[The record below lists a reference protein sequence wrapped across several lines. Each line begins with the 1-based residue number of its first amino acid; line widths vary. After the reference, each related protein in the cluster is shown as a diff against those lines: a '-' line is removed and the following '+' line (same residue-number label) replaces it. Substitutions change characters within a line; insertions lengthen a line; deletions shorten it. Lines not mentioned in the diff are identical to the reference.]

1 MPKSRQ
7 KPDAK
12 SSHEK
17 QEEVTVVDK
26 AVVEASSEP
35 RGQSD
40 GSGEKALLKF
50 AGKIS
55 SRLFSRPDWL
65 PLGLRGSGGCRWRHI
80 KNVWEKKWWDGG
92 FVIK

>member
-17 QEEVTVVDK
+17 LEEVTVVDK

-40 GSGEKALLKF
+40 GSGKKALLKF

-55 SRLFSRPDWL
+55 SRLFSRPD
-65 PLGLRGSGGCRWRHI
+65 
-80 KNVWEKKWWDGG
+80 
-92 FVIK
+92 

>member
-40 GSGEKALLKF
+40 G
-50 AGKIS
+50 
-55 SRLFSRPDWL
+55 
-65 PLGLRGSGGCRWRHI
+65 
-80 KNVWEKKWWDGG
+80 
-92 FVIK
+92 

>member
-1 MPKSRQ
+1 MDNLPSASYAGCYTIIVKHHHKMPKSRQ
-7 KPDAK
+7 KPDTK

-50 AGKIS
+50 TGKMS
-55 SRLFSRPDWL
+55 SRLFSRPD
-65 PLGLRGSGGCRWRHI
+65 
-80 KNVWEKKWWDGG
+80 
-92 FVIK
+92 